1 MMIMVIYNKK
11 REEINKKNI
20 MGKMIVKW
28 NWFFIEIMPFHLA
41 HFYPYKTQK
50 NEEKKT

>member
-11 REEINKKNI
+11 EKKLKKKNI
-20 MGKMIVKW
+20 KGKMIVKW
-28 NWFFIEIMPFHLA
+28 NCFLLNMPFHLA

-50 NEEKKT
+50 ENEEKKT